1 LPSTFN
7 FPGTMKYFRYPVFSL
22 SALLFLIALT
32 LLPSCGR
39 KGALIVPGTVLPAA
53 VTDLKAEPRAGAI
66 ILSFTMPE
74 KNTKGD
80 PLTDLAGFVI
90 MRAEMPEDKDECP
103 CKFEKAGYVDLE
115 FPKDALIKG
124 KKVVWAD
131 RGPGLI
137 FGRKYAYKAAAEN
150 TGGFT
155 GEESAAV
162 YARYLMPP
170 VKPAGL
176 AARALN
182 RAALITWEPVTRD
195 EAGNTITDIAGYN
208 VYRAV
213 AAGETAQAPVNPAPV
228 TGERYEDFNLTN
240 NVTYYYTVT
249 ALRGKEPPLTE
260 GDAAG
265 AVAVTPSDKE
275 PPAPPVGLQA
285 VPGEGMA
292 LLSWEPGPEPDIAGY
307 FIYRLAEGEKEFKRL
322 NEAPYAR
329 VTYRDQEVTPG
340 VTYTYE
346 VTAADTASPPNESPR
361 SEGVT
366 VKIPERE

>member
-1 LPSTFN
+1 MRHPFL
-7 FPGTMKYFRYPVFSL
+7 SL
-22 SALLFLIALT
+22 LALLFLIALA

-39 KGALIVPGTVLPAA
+39 KGALIVPGTVLPRA
-53 VTDLKAEPRAGAI
+53 VTDCKAEPRAGAI
-66 ILSFTMPE
+66 ILSFTMPD

-90 MRAEMPEDKDECP
+90 MRAEIPEDKEECP
-103 CKFEKAGYVDLE
+103 CKFEKVGYVDIE
-115 FPKDALIKG
+115 YPKDALIKG
-124 KKVVWAD
+124 KRVVWAD
-131 RGPGLI
+131 RGPALI
-137 FGRKYAYKAAAEN
+137 FGRKYAYKAAAVN
-150 TGGFT
+150 ASNFT
-155 GEESAAV
+155 GEESAAA
-162 YARYLMPP
+162 YARFLMPP
-170 VKPAGL
+170 AKPAGL

-208 VYRAV
+208 VYRV
-213 AAGETAQAPVNPAPV
+213 AAACETAQSPVNPAPV
-228 TGERYEDFNLTN
+228 SGERYEDFNLAN
-240 NVTYYYTVT
+240 NTTYYYTVA

-260 GDAAG
+260 GDASVA
-265 AVAVTPSDKE
+265 AAVTPSDKE

-285 VPGEGMA
+285 VPGEGMT

-307 FIYRLAEGEKEFKRL
+307 FIYRRAEGEKEFRRL
-322 NEAPYAR
+322 NEAPYTR
-329 VTYRDQEVTPG
+329 VTYRDPEVAPG

-361 SEGVT
+361 SEGVM